1 MIQKLSYCYK
11 NNKFIIIKS
20 LLAKFSLLRKVKII
34 HTNFFRALLEKGAGK
49 TSLGFTAWKNMPLQK
64 DDAKIRRANKMERTL
79 SHLVTKCLKVNAGML
94 QKQYEEGI
102 STK

>member
-1 MIQKLSYCYK
+1 
-11 NNKFIIIKS
+11 
-20 LLAKFSLLRKVKII
+20 
-34 HTNFFRALLEKGAGK
+34 
-49 TSLGFTAWKNMPLQK
+49 
-64 DDAKIRRANKMERTL
+64 MERTL